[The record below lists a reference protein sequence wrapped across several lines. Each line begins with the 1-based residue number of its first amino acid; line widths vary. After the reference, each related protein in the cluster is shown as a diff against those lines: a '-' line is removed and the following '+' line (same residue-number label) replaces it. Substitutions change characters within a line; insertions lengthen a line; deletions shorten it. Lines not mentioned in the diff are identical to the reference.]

1 MARGRPYTLGRPGLN
16 MKRLS
21 LEFSKPHQVTVTE
34 ELLPGPAPHQVL
46 VQTTCSAISPGT
58 EMLVY
63 RGQWPESLLLDE
75 TIPALARRFSY
86 PLKYGYSCVG
96 RIVEIGSE
104 VDSQWLDKQVF
115 AFNPHESYFLTS
127 PDQLI
132 PLPLS
137 MPPSEAAL
145 LPNMETAVNLVM
157 DGKPLIGEQV
167 AVFGQ
172 GVVGLLTTAVL
183 GRFPLACLL
192 TVDGYSLRRQRSLE
206 FGATES
212 LDPGGVDIIDGL
224 RKWVQAEQPGSGFD
238 LTYELSGNP
247 TALNQAISATGFG
260 GRVVIGSWYGS
271 KRADLELGGRFHRDR
286 IKLISSQVSHLAPE
300 FTGLWTKSR
309 RLAFALR
316 MLEESRPSSLITHR
330 FSILQAAAA
339 YDLLDRMPEEA
350 IQIIFSY
357 EDVG

>member
-1 MARGRPYTLGRPGLN
+1 

-21 LEFSKPHQVTVTE
+21 LEFSKPYQVTVIDE
-34 ELLPGPAPHQVL
+34 PLPAPAPHQVL
-46 VQTTCSAISPGT
+46 VQTTCSAISLGT

-63 RGQWPESLLLDE
+63 RGQWPENVLLDD
-75 TIPALARRFSY
+75 TIPALARVFSY

-96 RIVEIGSE
+96 RIVEVGSD
-104 VDSQWLDKQVF
+104 VDRQWLDKQVF
-115 AFNPHESYFLTS
+115 SFNPHESHFLAS

-132 PLPLS
+132 PLPVS
-137 MPPSEAAL
+137 VPPSDAAL
-145 LPNMETAVNLVM
+145 LPNMETAVSFVM

-172 GVVGLLTTAVL
+172 GVVGLLTTRLLA
-183 GRFPLACLL
+183 RFPLARLL
-192 TVDGYSLRRQRSLE
+192 TLDAYSLRRQRSME
-206 FGATES
+206 FGAEES
-212 LDPGGVDIIDGL
+212 LDPSGADVIGEL
-224 RKWVQAEQPGSGFD
+224 RKWAHAEQPSGGFD

-247 TALNQAISATGFG
+247 AALNQAIAATGFG

-271 KRADLELGGRFHRDR
+271 KRADLDLGGRFHRGR
-286 IKLISSQVSHLAPE
+286 IKLMSSQVSHLAPE
-300 FTGLWTKSR
+300 LTGLWTKSR
-309 RLAFALR
+309 RLQVALS
-316 MLEESRPSSLITHR
+316 LLDELRPSSLITHR

-350 IQIIFSY
+350 IQIIFTY

>member
-1 MARGRPYTLGRPGLN
+1 

-34 ELLPGPAPHQVL
+34 ELLPGLAPHQVL

-63 RGQWPESLLLDE
+63 RGQWPDSLLLDE
-75 TIPALARRFSY
+75 TIPALARKFSY
-86 PLKYGYSCVG
+86 PLKYGYSAVG
-96 RIVEIGSE
+96 RIVEIGSD
-104 VDSQWLDKQVF
+104 VDPQWLDRQVF
-115 AFNPHESYFLTS
+115 AFNPHESHFLAS

-157 DGKPLIGEQV
+157 DGKPVIGEQV

-192 TVDGYSLRRQRSLE
+192 TVDGYFLRRQRSLE

-212 LDPGGVDIIDGL
+212 LDTGGVDIIDEL
-224 RKWVQAEQPGSGFD
+224 RKWSRSEQPGGGFD
-238 LTYELSGNP
+238 LAYELSGNP
-247 TALNQAISATGFG
+247 AALNQAISATGFG
-260 GRVVIGSWYGS
+260 GRVVIGSWYGA
-271 KRADLELGGRFHRDR
+271 KRADLDLGGRFHRDR

-309 RLAFALR
+309 RLGFALR

-350 IQIIFSY
+350 IQIVFTY

>member
-1 MARGRPYTLGRPGLN
+1 

-21 LEFSKPHQVTVTE
+21 LEFSKPYQVKVIE
-34 ELLPGPAPHQVL
+34 EPLPEPGPHQVL
-46 VQTTCSAISPGT
+46 VQTKCSAISPGT

-75 TIPALARRFSY
+75 TIPALARKFSY
-86 PLKYGYSCVG
+86 PLKYGYSAVG
-96 RIVEIGSE
+96 RIVELGSDVE
-104 VDSQWLDKQVF
+104 PHWLHKYVF
-115 AFNPHESYFLTS
+115 SFNPHESHFLAS
-127 PDQLI
+127 PDHLI

-192 TVDGYSLRRQRSLE
+192 TLDGYSLRRQRSLE
-206 FGATES
+206 FGASES
-212 LDPGGVDIIDGL
+212 LDPSANDVLGEL
-224 RKWVQAEQPGSGFD
+224 QKRAHAEQTARGFD
-238 LTYELSGNP
+238 LIYELSGNP
-247 TALNQAISATGFG
+247 AALNQAIAATGFG
-260 GRVVIGSWYGS
+260 GRVVIGSWYGA
-271 KRADLELGGRFHRDR
+271 KRADIDLGGRFHRDR

-309 RLAFALR
+309 RLEFALR
-316 MLEESRPSSLITHR
+316 MLEEVRPSSLVTHR
-330 FSILQAAAA
+330 FPVHQAAAA
-339 YDLLDRMPEEA
+339 YDLLDRMPEQA
-350 IQIIFSY
+350 IQIIFTY
-357 EDVG
+357 EDVE